1 MNSYCGSIFIGHC
14 SHKDLIQHYH
24 EIENAMELDLTVLL
38 HLVMEGPNVNKKFTS
53 VFISET
59 EEETNSK
66 LLNIGTCFT
75 HFTLHLKR
83 VEKA

>member
-1 MNSYCGSIFIGHC
+1 MNTYCGSIFIGHC

-38 HLVMEGPNVNKKFTS
+38 HLGMEGPNVNKKFTS

-75 HFTLHLKR
+75 HFTLHSKR